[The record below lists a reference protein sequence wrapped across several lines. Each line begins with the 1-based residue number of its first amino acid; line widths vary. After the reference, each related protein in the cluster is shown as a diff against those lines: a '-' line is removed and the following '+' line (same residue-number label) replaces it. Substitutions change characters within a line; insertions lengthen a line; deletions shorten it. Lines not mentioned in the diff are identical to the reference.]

1 MTIAVPLGYRVAG
14 VHCGIKR
21 NPTNNDLTLIV
32 SELPATGAGVYTQNL
47 VFGAPVGW
55 NRKLTPA
62 TDFRVIAVN
71 SGVANACTGE
81 RGDHDAAEMARL
93 AAEAV
98 GRISNPS
105 DTPPVGGRIG
115 NPSYATRPN
124 RALVMS
130 TGVIGTFLPMEK
142 IAAGMTAAAGK
153 LGNDEAALISAARGM
168 MTTDTRHKLSGRTLT
183 LRGRTTHVCGLAKG
197 AAMIG
202 PNMATM
208 LCAVLTDAALTPD
221 AAQAMLKGVVNDSFN
236 CISVEGHM
244 STSDTVLLLA
254 NGAACADPLAGGDL
268 AELTAAVHD
277 VCTDLAKQIVS
288 DGEGASH
295 FITIDVTGCASRA
308 DAHRIAKT
316 IGESALVKTAIAGAD
331 PNWGRIVSAA
341 GYAGPRFNP
350 RGVSMKLNGT
360 LLYDKGGPVPFDAKA
375 VSRSIR
381 ENRDTHVELSLSEG
395 SGQVRF
401 WTTDLTAEY
410 VRLNADYTT

>member
-1 MTIAVPLGYRVAG
+1 MTPTVPLGYRLVG

-32 SELPATGAGVYTQNL
+32 SELPATAAGVYTQNL

-62 TDFRVIAVN
+62 ADVRVIVIN
-71 SGVANACTGE
+71 SGVSNACTGE
-81 RGDHDAAEMARL
+81 RGDRDAAEMARL

-98 GRISNPS
+98 GRVSHPS
-105 DTPPVGGRIG
+105 GSMS
-115 NPSYATRPN
+115 PSV
-124 RALVMS
+124 RAEQTLVMS
-130 TGVIGTFLPMEK
+130 TGVIGTYLPMDK
-142 IAAGMTAAAGK
+142 IAGGISAAAAK
-153 LGNDEAALISAARGM
+153 LGNDEAALVAAARGM

-183 LRGRTTHVCGLAKG
+183 IRGRATHVCGLAKG

-208 LCAVLTDAALTPD
+208 LCAVLTDAALAPD
-221 AAQAMLKGVVNDSFN
+221 VAQSVLRDAVNDSFN

-254 NGAACADPLAGGDL
+254 NGAACADRLAGSDL
-268 AELTAAVHD
+268 AELAAAVRD

-288 DGEGASH
+288 DGEGAGH
-295 FITIDVTGCASRA
+295 FITIDVAGCASRA

-331 PNWGRIVSAA
+331 PNWGRVVSAA
-341 GYAGPRFNP
+341 GYAGPRFDP
-350 RGVSMKLNGT
+350 RGVSLKINGM
-360 LLYDKGGPVPFDAKA
+360 LLYEKGGPVPFEAKA
-375 VSRSIR
+375 VSQSIR
-381 ENRDTHVELSLSEG
+381 ANRDTHVELSLSEG
-395 SGQVRF
+395 NGQVRF

>member
-1 MTIAVPLGYRVAG
+1 MTPTVPLGYRLAG

-21 NPTNNDLTLIV
+21 NPANNDLTLIV
-32 SELPATGAGVYTQNL
+32 SERPAMAAGVYTQNL

-55 NRKLTPA
+55 NRKITPSA
-62 TDFRVIAVN
+62 DVRVIAVN

-81 RGDHDAAEMARL
+81 RGDRDAAEMARL

-98 GRISNPS
+98 GRI
-105 DTPPVGGRIG
+105 G
-115 NPSYATRPN
+115 NPSYGHVRPEQ
-124 RALVMS
+124 ALVMS

-142 IAAGMTAAAGK
+142 IAAGLSVAASK
-153 LGNDEAALISAARGM
+153 LDSDEAALISAARGM
-168 MTTDTRHKLSGRTLT
+168 MTTDTRHKLAGRRLA
-183 LRGRTTHVCGLAKG
+183 LRGRATHVCGLAKG

-208 LCAVLTDAALTPD
+208 LCAVLTDAALAPD
-221 AAQAMLKGVVNDSFN
+221 VAQAMLKDVVDGSFN

-254 NGAACADPLAGGDL
+254 NGAACADPLADSDL
-268 AELTAAVHD
+268 PELTAAVRE
-277 VCTDLAKQIVS
+277 VCTDLAKAIVS
-288 DGEGASH
+288 DGEGAGH
-295 FITIDVTGCASRA
+295 FVTIDVAGCASRA

-316 IGESALVKTAIAGAD
+316 IAESALVKTAIAGAD

-341 GYAGPRFNP
+341 GYAGPRFDP
-350 RGVSMKLNGT
+350 RGVGLKINGT
-360 LLYDKGGPVPFDAKA
+360 LLYEKGGPVPFDAKA
-375 VSRSIR
+375 VSHSIR
-381 ENRDTHVELSLSEG
+381 QNRDTHVELSLSEG
-395 SGQVRF
+395 TGHVRF

>member
-1 MTIAVPLGYRVAG
+1 
-14 VHCGIKR
+14 
-21 NPTNNDLTLIV
+21 
-32 SELPATGAGVYTQNL
+32 
-47 VFGAPVGW
+47 
-55 NRKLTPA
+55 
-62 TDFRVIAVN
+62 
-71 SGVANACTGE
+71 
-81 RGDHDAAEMARL
+81 MARL

-98 GRISNPS
+98 GRNSNPS
-105 DTPPVGGRIG
+105 DASQARERIG
-115 NPSYATRPN
+115 NPSYTVRAEQ
-124 RALVMS
+124 ALVMS

-142 IAAGMTAAAGK
+142 VAAGISAAAAK
-153 LGNDEAALISAARGM
+153 LGSDEASLLSAARGM

-183 LRGRTTHVCGLAKG
+183 LRGRTTHICGLAKG

-208 LCAVLTDAALTPD
+208 LSAVLTDAALTPE
-221 AAQAMLKGVVNDSFN
+221 AAQVLLREAVNDSFN

-254 NGAACADPLAGGDL
+254 NGAACADPLAGDDL
-268 AELTAAVHD
+268 AELAAAARE

-288 DGEGASH
+288 DGEGAGH

-341 GYAGPRFNP
+341 GYAGPRFDP
-350 RGVSMKLNGT
+350 RGVSLKLNGMQ
-360 LLYDKGGPVPFDAKA
+360 LYERGGPVPFDTKA
-375 VSRSIR
+375 ASRSIR
-381 ENRDTHVELSLSEG
+381 ENRDTHIELSLSEG
-395 SGQVRF
+395 SGRVRF